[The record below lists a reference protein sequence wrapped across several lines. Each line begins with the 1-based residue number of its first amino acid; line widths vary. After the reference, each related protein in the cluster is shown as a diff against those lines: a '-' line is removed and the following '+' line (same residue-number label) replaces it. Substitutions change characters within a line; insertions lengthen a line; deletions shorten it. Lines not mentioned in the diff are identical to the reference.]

1 VRLRYSE
8 RLIPYNFN
16 IFFMVFIADYGAGN
30 LRSVHKA
37 FDYLGVKATVSS
49 DPCKLVGHQKVV
61 LPGVGAFGQAI
72 DTLNATGFTQAILE
86 HVDKGGQ
93 LLGICLGMQLLL
105 TDSEEMGS
113 HKGLNLIPGRV
124 LHFRSET
131 DKIPQIGWN
140 SVDQQKESVL
150 FRGIA
155 DHSFFYFVH
164 SYYCEPESVET
175 IAASTWFAGK
185 NFCSAIEKNGIFA
198 VQFHP
203 EKSSDAGLQVLKNFA
218 GC

>member
-1 VRLRYSE
+1 
-8 RLIPYNFN
+8 
-16 IFFMVFIADYGAGN
+16 MVFIADYGAGN
-30 LRSVHKA
+30 LRSVLKA
-37 FDYLGVKATVSS
+37 FDWLGVKAMVSS
-49 DPCKLVGHQKVV
+49 DPAKLAGCRKVI

-72 DTLNATGFTQAILE
+72 ESLNASGFSEALSE

-105 TDSEEMGS
+105 TDSEEMGAYQ
-113 HKGLNLIPGRV
+113 GLNLIPGRV
-124 LHFRSET
+124 LQFRSET

-140 SVDQQKESVL
+140 SVDLQKESVL
-150 FRGIA
+150 FRGIP

-164 SYYCEPESVET
+164 SFYCEPQHPDTV
-175 IAASTWFAGK
+175 AATTWFAGK

>member
-1 VRLRYSE
+1 
-8 RLIPYNFN
+8 
-16 IFFMVFIADYGAGN
+16 MVFIADYGAGN
-30 LRSVHKA
+30 LRSVLKA
-37 FDYLGVKATVSS
+37 FEYLGVKAIVSD
-49 DPCKLVGHQKVV
+49 DPAKLTGYRKVI

-72 DTLNATGFTQAILE
+72 ESLNASGFTEAVLE

-105 TDSEEMGS
+105 AESEEMGAW
-113 HKGLNLIPGRV
+113 KGMNLIPGKVR
-124 LHFRSET
+124 HFKSDT

-140 SVDQQKESVL
+140 SVDQQKESIL
-150 FRGIA
+150 FRGIP

-164 SYYCEPESVET
+164 SYYCEPEAPDAV
-175 IAASTWFAGK
+175 AAATWFAGK

>member
-1 VRLRYSE
+1 M
-8 RLIPYNFN
+8 I
-16 IFFMVFIADYGAGN
+16 FIADYGAGN
-30 LRSVHKA
+30 LHSVKKA
-37 FDYLGVKATVSS
+37 FDYLGIKAMVSS
-49 DPCKLVGHQKVV
+49 DPRKLSGHRKVL

-72 DTLNATGFTQAILE
+72 DSLNASGFTEAVLE
-86 HVDKGGQ
+86 HLDKGGQ

-105 TDSEEMGS
+105 GESEEMGV
-113 HKGLNLIPGRV
+113 HKGIDLVSGKV
-124 LHFRSET
+124 LRFRSET

-140 SVDQQKESVL
+140 SVDLKKDCAL
-150 FRGIA
+150 FKGIE

-164 SYYCEPESVET
+164 SYYCEPMDSGD
-175 IAASTWFAGK
+175 IAATTWFAGK

-203 EKSSDAGLQVLKNFA
+203 EKSSEAGLRVLKNFA

>member
-1 VRLRYSE
+1 
-8 RLIPYNFN
+8 
-16 IFFMVFIADYGAGN
+16 MVFIADYGAGN
-30 LRSVHKA
+30 LRSVLKA
-37 FDYLGVKATVSS
+37 FEYLGIKAIVSS
-49 DPCKLVGHQKVV
+49 DPRKLVGYRKVI

-72 DTLNATGFTQAILE
+72 DSLNASGFTEALLE

-105 TDSEEMGS
+105 TESEEMGAYR
-113 HKGLNLIPGRV
+113 GMNLIPGKV

-140 SVDQQKESVL
+140 SVDQYKESLL
-150 FRGIA
+150 FRGIP

-164 SYYCEPESVET
+164 SYYCEVEASEAV
-175 IAASTWFAGK
+175 AATTWFAGK

>member
-1 VRLRYSE
+1 
-8 RLIPYNFN
+8 
-16 IFFMVFIADYGAGN
+16 MVFIADYGAGN
-30 LRSVHKA
+30 LRSVVKA
-37 FDYLGVKATVSS
+37 FEYLGVKAVVST
-49 DPCKLVGHQKVV
+49 DPSRLADYRKVI

-72 DTLNATGFTQAILE
+72 ASLNASGFTDALQE
-86 HVDKGGQ
+86 HIDKGGQ

-105 TDSEEMGS
+105 TDSEEMGEW
-113 HKGLNLIPGRV
+113 KGLNLIPGQVR
-124 LHFRSET
+124 HFKSDT

-140 SVDQQKESVL
+140 SVDQQKGSVL
-150 FRGIA
+150 FRGIP

-164 SYYCEPESVET
+164 SYYCEPEAPD
-175 IAASTWFAGK
+175 AAAATTWFAGK

>member
-1 VRLRYSE
+1 
-8 RLIPYNFN
+8 
-16 IFFMVFIADYGAGN
+16 MVFIADYGAGN
-30 LRSVHKA
+30 LRSVLKA
-37 FDYLGVKATVSS
+37 FEYLGIKAIVSS
-49 DPCKLVGHQKVV
+49 DPCKLSGYSKVI

-72 DTLNATGFTQAILE
+72 ESLNASGFTEAVLE

-105 TDSEEMGS
+105 TDSEEMGAW
-113 HKGLNLIPGRV
+113 KGMNLIPGKVR
-124 LHFRSET
+124 HFISDT

-140 SVDQQKESVL
+140 SVDQKKESIL
-150 FRGIA
+150 FKGIA

-164 SYYCEPESVET
+164 SYYCELEAVDAV
-175 IAASTWFAGK
+175 AATTWFAGK

>member
-1 VRLRYSE
+1 
-8 RLIPYNFN
+8 
-16 IFFMVFIADYGAGN
+16 MVFIADYGAGN
-30 LRSVHKA
+30 LRSVQKA
-37 FDYLGVKATVSS
+37 FDYLGVKAIVSS
-49 DPCKLVGHQKVV
+49 DPGKLAGYRKVV

-72 DTLNATGFTQAILE
+72 ESLNASGFTEAVLE

-105 TDSEEMGS
+105 TDSEEMGAYR
-113 HKGLNLIPGRV
+113 GMNLVPGRV
-124 LHFRSET
+124 LQFKSET

-140 SVDQQKESVL
+140 SVYLQKESIL
-150 FRGIA
+150 FRVIP

-164 SYYCEPESVET
+164 SYYCEPEGQDAV
-175 IAASTWFAGK
+175 AATTWFAGK

>member
-1 VRLRYSE
+1 
-8 RLIPYNFN
+8 
-16 IFFMVFIADYGAGN
+16 MVCIADYGAGN
-30 LRSVHKA
+30 LRSVQKA
-37 FDYLGVKATVSS
+37 FDYLGVKASVSN
-49 DPCKLVGHQKVV
+49 DPSRLAGHRKVV

-72 DTLNATGFTQAILE
+72 ETLNASGFTEAILE
-86 HVDKGGQ
+86 HIDKGGQ

-105 TDSEEMGS
+105 TDSEEMGTY
-113 HKGLNLIPGRV
+113 KGLNLVPGRV
-124 LHFRSET
+124 LHFKSET

-150 FRGIA
+150 FRGIP

-164 SYYCEPESVET
+164 SYYCEPENADS
-175 IAASTWFAGK
+175 IAATTWFAGK

-218 GC
+218 EC

>member
-1 VRLRYSE
+1 
-8 RLIPYNFN
+8 
-16 IFFMVFIADYGAGN
+16 MVFIADYGAGN
-30 LRSVHKA
+30 LRSVLKA
-37 FDYLGVKATVSS
+37 FDYIGVKAIVSS
-49 DPCKLVGHQKVV
+49 DPAKLAGYKKVI
-61 LPGVGAFGQAI
+61 LPGVGAFGSA
-72 DTLNATGFTQAILE
+72 TESLNASGFTGALLE

-105 TDSEEMGS
+105 TDSEEMGA
-113 HKGLNLIPGRV
+113 HKGLDLIPGRV
-124 LHFRSET
+124 LRFRSET

-140 SVDQQKESVL
+140 SVDQQKESTL
-150 FRGIA
+150 FRGIE

-164 SYYCEPESVET
+164 SYYCDPICPDDV
-175 IAASTWFAGK
+175 AATTWFAGK